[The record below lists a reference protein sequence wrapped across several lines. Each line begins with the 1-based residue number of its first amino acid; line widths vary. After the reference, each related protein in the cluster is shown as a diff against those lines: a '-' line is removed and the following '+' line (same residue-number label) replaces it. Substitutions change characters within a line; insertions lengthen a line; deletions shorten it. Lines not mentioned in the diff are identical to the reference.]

1 MATARRWFLTR
12 LPLAMLAFRREL
24 SVIHVPAATAIG
36 VAIPSSL

>member
-1 MATARRWFLTR
+1 MDAARRWFLRR
-12 LPLAMLAFRREL
+12 LSLAMLAFHREL